1 VDRKVELD
9 LSSLTPQLG
18 RDTVAYMAEK
28 LGGKSPGILS
38 LVYAP
43 SYHQKFGAEKIV
55 LIGDAAHA
63 TVPFAGQG
71 MNVAFEDA
79 ALISDLVNNSNR
91 DLAEFSALRVD
102 EMTAMHRLGMLA
114 YANLCHPIP
123 KWRMQ
128 MSSVPT
134 LYSLINYEN
143 ALSYQQTLQV
153 VEDQN
158 KWYKIG
164 RIV

>member
-18 RDTVAYMAEK
+18 RDTVAYMEEK
-28 LGGKSPGILS
+28 LGGKTPGILS
-38 LVYAP
+38 LVYSP
-43 SYHQKFGAEKIV
+43 SYHQKSGAQKIV

-79 ALISDLVNNSNR
+79 ALISDFVNSNR
-91 DLAEFSALRVD
+91 ELAEFSSLRVD

-128 MSSVPT
+128 MSSVPS
-134 LYSLINYEN
+134 LYSLINFEN
-143 ALSYQQTLQV
+143 ALSFQQALQV